1 MEIKAKKDR
10 QTSTGVI
17 GSPKKGGGGGK
28 GTWGVGG
35 LDDLKGVSVAGPRDP
50 NYDSEEEGDRE
61 IVISETVVTS
71 PYEVLIQE
79 YLVSGDIE
87 ETIRS
92 LKELH
97 IDDIHQQFVKK
108 ALIAAME
115 KQAYE
120 RELVS
125 KLLLAIYNVAVAP
138 EKIVEG
144 FQKTLNVLDD
154 ILLDTPDAVDI
165 LSKFLARAILDEVVA
180 PSFLNFAVA
189 ETPLAEKCISL
200 SHSLVN
206 QPFRSERLAH
216 VWGAGALS
224 SVKRLK
230 EEVQMIFEEYLTSA
244 DISEADRSVR
254 ELNVPY
260 FFPQLVKQG
269 LRLTLTKD
277 EEERQNTLKLLAHLA
292 KSGLLSKY
300 DVKKGF
306 SYCLESL
313 DDLKLDVPNAAALL
327 LECIHTAKSGGWLD
341 SSFEETV
348 KTQ

>member
-10 QTSTGVI
+10 QTSTGII

-35 LDDLKGVSVAGPRDP
+35 LDDLKGISVAGPRDP
-50 NYDSEEEGDRE
+50 NYDSEEEGDLE
-61 IVISETVVTS
+61 IVITKAVVSS
-71 PYEVLIQE
+71 PHEVLIQE
-79 YLVSGDIE
+79 YMVSGDIE
-87 ETIRS
+87 ETVKS

-108 ALIAAME
+108 AIIAAME
-115 KQAYE
+115 KKAHE

-125 KLLLAIYNVAVAP
+125 KLLLAVYNVAVTP

-144 FQKTLNVLDD
+144 FQITLDVLDD
-154 ILLDTPDAVDI
+154 VLLDTPDAVDI
-165 LSKFLARAILDEVVA
+165 LSKFLARAIVDEVVP

-189 ETPLAEKCISL
+189 ETPLAEKCIVL
-200 SHSLVN
+200 SHALVN

-230 EEVQMIFEEYLTSA
+230 EEVNLIFEEYLTSA
-244 DISEADRSVR
+244 DASEADHSIR
-254 ELNVPY
+254 ELNSPH
-260 FFPQLVKQG
+260 FLPQLVKQG
-269 LRLTLTKD
+269 LKLAITKD
-277 EEERQNTLKLLAHLA
+277 EEGRQSTLKLLGYLS
-292 KSGLLSKY
+292 KGEVISKY
-300 DVKKGF
+300 DIEKGF

-313 DDLKLDVPNAAALL
+313 EDLKLDVPNAATLL
-327 LECIHTAKSGGWLD
+327 LECIHTAKSSGWLD
-341 SSFEETV
+341 SSFSESI